1 MVHDCNG
8 SVIHVL
14 PTAAYGV
21 TNTMGAL
28 DKHFMPI
35 ISAWVIVVV
44 ALIGNITSFTL
55 IYTSV
60 ASSSSP
66 PPPSIIIIVIIHAQ

>member
-1 MVHDCNG
+1 MIHDCNG
-8 SVIHVL
+8 SVIHAL

-21 TNTMGAL
+21 ANTMGAV
-28 DKHFMPI
+28 DKYFMPI

-44 ALIGNITSFTL
+44 TLIGNITTFTL
-55 IYTSV
+55 IYTTV

-66 PPPSIIIIVIIHAQ
+66 PPPSIIIIIIIITQ